1 MIENKFYNLIKILK
15 ALNKESDNYF
25 RVIKLI
31 DDKHKN
37 LLSKNNFIYFEFSIY
52 LDFMFF
58 HKKYLEKEVQFILSQ
73 MSDIVEKFHED
84 LKSLQLRIIKTL
96 YYFENKQTTEIDFI
110 KSKLSNLS
118 VPNKIDQLEGDF
130 FKLISFLEEY
140 RKHLEIFMNFIF
152 FNLNHS
158 TLTYEMKKYTEAE
171 YTSLNTIYLLHNKII
186 ENIVDRSINML
197 QDLLNKMIYFNSC
210 INSKKFEQYCL
221 NKNE

>member
-15 ALNKESDNYF
+15 VIHKESENYF
-25 RVIKLI
+25 HVIKLI

-84 LKSLQLRIIKTL
+84 LKSLQLRILKSL
-96 YYFENKQTTEIDFI
+96 YYFENKQSTESDFI
-110 KSKLSNLS
+110 KSKLSN
-118 VPNKIDQLEGDF
+118 VIAPNKNDQIEGEF
-130 FKLISFLEEY
+130 FKLMSFLEEY
-140 RKHLEIFMNFIF
+140 RKHLEILMNFIF

-158 TLTYEMKKYTEAE
+158 SLTYEMKKYTETE
-171 YTSLNTIYLLHNKII
+171 YTSLNAIYLLHNKIL
-186 ENIVDRSINML
+186 ENIVDRTTNML